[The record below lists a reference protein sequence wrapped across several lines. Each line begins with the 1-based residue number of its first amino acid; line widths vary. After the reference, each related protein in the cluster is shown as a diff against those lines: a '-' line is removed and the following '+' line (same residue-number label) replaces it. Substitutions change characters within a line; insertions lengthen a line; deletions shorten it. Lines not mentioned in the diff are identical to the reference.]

1 MRAANPWTPERIA
14 ILEQLWAEGT
24 TAQSI
29 AGQLGGVSRSAVL
42 GKIFRLRAAAVASA
56 LAADQQT
63 KDDSQNSEPKP
74 ARAASEAPCDGGD
87 QHDDSC
93 EAPPPVRSR
102 GKNLFELANE
112 TCRWPYGRPGSAHF
126 HFCGAPGADLE
137 GGMPYCAAHARRA
150 YRKIPAISEIPKPL
164 AAGALNPPQRRRR
177 YVWRAAVRHPAA
189 RWK

>member
-1 MRAANPWTPERIA
+1 MRVANPWTPERVA
-14 ILEQLWAEGT
+14 ILEQLWAAGA

-29 AGQLGGVSRSAVL
+29 AGQLGGVSRCAVL
-42 GKIFRLRAAAVASA
+42 GKIFRLRAAAADSA
-56 LAADQQT
+56 PAADKQSH
-63 KDDSQNSEPKP
+63 KPSQNFEPGP
-74 ARAASEAPCDGGD
+74 VRAGGD

-102 GKNLFELANE
+102 GKNLFELTNQ
-112 TCRWPYGRPGSAHF
+112 TCRWPYGRPGSARF

-137 GGMPYCAAHARRA
+137 NGMPYCAAHARRA

-164 AAGALNPPQRRRR
+164 AAGAVNPPQRRRR
-177 YVWRAAVRHPAA
+177 YVWRAAVRHAVA